1 MAESKQGEQNSPPR
15 SESVEP
21 VDSQYSPEY
30 LREVASGDARQKRL
44 DELKRRIELGAY
56 RIDPDWVA
64 EELLQ
69 RGALDS
75 D

>member
-1 MAESKQGEQNSPPR
+1 MDESKQAEQNSPR
-15 SESVEP
+15 SESLEP
-21 VDSQYSPEY
+21 VDSQYSSEY

-69 RGALDS
+69 RGALES

>member
-1 MAESKQGEQNSPPR
+1 MAESKQGDHDSGPQA
-15 SESVEP
+15 ESA
-21 VDSQYSPEY
+21 DSQYSPEY

-69 RGALDS
+69 RGALES

>member
-1 MAESKQGEQNSPPR
+1 MAESKQGDPDSGPQA
-15 SESVEP
+15 ES

-30 LREVASGDARQKRL
+30 LCEVASGDARQKRL
-44 DELKRRIELGAY
+44 EELKRRIELGAY